1 MLITAAYFLMDVDA
15 LKHFLLSVF
24 VRECACGGEGV
35 LLAANETTERNAYSD
50 RNTCHVFFFVQPQY
64 SPSIVVSTAFG
75 IIIGPY
81 AIGIFDPMSW
91 SKFDTVTLEFTRIVI
106 AVQVMAAGVSLPR

>member
-1 MLITAAYFLMDVDA
+1 MQPT
-15 LKHFLLSVF
+15 LLHST
-24 VRECACGGEGV
+24 
-35 LLAANETTERNAYSD
+35 L
-50 RNTCHVFFFVQPQY
+50 
-64 SPSIVVSTAFG
+64 VVSTAFG

-91 SKFDTVTLEFTRIVI
+91 SEYDTVTLELTRIVI